1 MQPVSDTG
9 VMDALPEQT
18 SQIDGTLGPC
28 SDWQH
33 TRSDEDIIG
42 DRFPLPGVGVNGA
55 DRSVDALPAGR
66 FIKADD
72 LIPALQEGE

>member
-18 SQIDGTLGPC
+18 AQIDLTLGPC
-28 SDWQH
+28 SDRQH
-33 TRSDEDIIG
+33 SPRDEDIIG
-42 DRFPLPGVGVNGA
+42 DRFPLPGVWVNGA

-72 LIPALQEGE
+72 LIPALQDAE